1 MISTKFL
8 ITAIALAFASLS
20 KSVLAS
26 SPCGIEY
33 YLWNADKDTV
43 VDKLPYNIDLSY
55 HNYTFSIEAR
65 PTGDCHAES
74 AYLKLSG
81 PILYTRVENRGPYLL
96 FGDSGKNVAGRK
108 MKEGWYKIY
117 SKLYTEDNQGG
128 TTVANRLYKFQIT
141 K

>member
-26 SPCGIEY
+26 SPCSIEY

-43 VDKLPYNIDLSY
+43 VDKLPYTIDLSH

-65 PTGDCHAES
+65 PTGDCYAES

-81 PILYTRVENRGPYLL
+81 PISYSRVENLGPYLL
-96 FGDSGKNVAGRK
+96 FGDYDGEVDGYWFT
-108 MKEGWYKIY
+108 EGWYTIY
-117 SKLYTEDNQGG
+117 SKLYTKDNLGG
-128 TTVANRLYKFQIT
+128 RKVSSRSYQFQVT